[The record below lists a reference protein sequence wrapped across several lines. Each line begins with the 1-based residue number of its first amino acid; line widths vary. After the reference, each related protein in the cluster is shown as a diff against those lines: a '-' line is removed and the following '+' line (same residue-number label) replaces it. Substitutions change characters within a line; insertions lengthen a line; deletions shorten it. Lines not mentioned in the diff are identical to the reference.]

1 MKKLSFIS
9 LSFLLFV
16 LAGCSKDWLEEYTT
30 DPARP
35 SDVSVQV
42 LLPSAQISFGMAQGD
57 AVARLTS
64 IFMQQ
69 MTGTDRQS
77 LAHNRYAQIGEA
89 DFDQVW
95 SDNGYA
101 GGLYDLKIIID
112 KTEATSPNYAGV
124 AKVMTAMY
132 LGHFTDI
139 WGKIPYSDAM
149 KGADGLNPTYDSQ
162 EQIYAQ
168 IMTLLD
174 EAIVNM
180 AATTSAI
187 KPGAEDLVYAGS
199 LSKWTKL
206 AHSLKARYMNHLSKK
221 PGYNPAGIL
230 AEVAAGLASNA
241 DDARIT
247 FQVSPN
253 ANPWYQFNT
262 QRAGYISQFGTMY
275 SMMEGKNDPRISLYR
290 SADSSEMPA
299 YGSETSPL
307 NLMTYAELKFI
318 EAEVRQRQSSG
329 AGAALRDAVDANMSS
344 LGVSSG
350 AATTYLNGLSA
361 NPTLEQVMN
370 EKYVAMFTHVEAWTD
385 WRRTNFP
392 ALTVYPGAQFTEI
405 PRRLPYPQN
414 ERLYN
419 KNFIDLQGADGFLQ
433 RLWWDQ

>member
-1 MKKLSFIS
+1 L
-9 LSFLLFV
+9 
-16 LAGCSKDWLEEYTT
+16 
-30 DPARP
+30 
-35 SDVSVQV
+35 
-42 LLPSAQISFGMAQGD
+42 
-57 AVARLTS
+57 
-64 IFMQQ
+64 
-69 MTGTDRQS
+69 
-77 LAHNRYAQIGEA
+77 
-89 DFDQVW
+89 W

-112 KTEATSPNYAGV
+112 KTEASSPHYAGV

-139 WGKIPYSDAM
+139 WGNIPYSDAM
-149 KGADGLNPTYDSQ
+149 KGADGLNPSYDSQ
-162 EQIYAQ
+162 AQIYAS

-174 EAIVNM
+174 EAIANM
-180 AATTSAI
+180 AATASST
-187 KPGAEDLVYAGS
+187 KPGAEDLVYAGN
-199 LSKWTKL
+199 LTRWTKL

-221 PGYNPAGIL
+221 PDYNPAAIL
-230 AEVAAGLASNA
+230 TEVAAGLSSNA

-253 ANPWYQFNT
+253 TNPWYQFNT

-275 SMMEGKNDPRISLYR
+275 TLMEGKNDPRISLYR

-329 AGAALRDAVDANMSS
+329 AGTALISAVDANMSA
-344 LGVSSG
+344 LGVPSA
-350 AATTYLNGLSA
+350 AATTYLNALAA

-370 EKYVAMFTHVEAWTD
+370 EKYVAMFSHVEAWTD
-385 WRRTNFP
+385 WRRTNYP
-392 ALTVYPGAQFTEI
+392 TLAVYPGAQYAEI

-419 KNFIDLQGADGFLQ
+419 SNFIDLQGADGFLQ

>member
-180 AATTSAI
+180 ADRKS
-187 KPGAEDLVYAGS
+187 V
-199 LSKWTKL
+199 
-206 AHSLKARYMNHLSKK
+206 
-221 PGYNPAGIL
+221 
-230 AEVAAGLASNA
+230 V
-241 DDARIT
+241 
-247 FQVSPN
+247 
-253 ANPWYQFNT
+253 
-262 QRAGYISQFGTMY
+262 
-275 SMMEGKNDPRISLYR
+275 
-290 SADSSEMPA
+290 
-299 YGSETSPL
+299 
-307 NLMTYAELKFI
+307 
-318 EAEVRQRQSSG
+318 
-329 AGAALRDAVDANMSS
+329 
-344 LGVSSG
+344 
-350 AATTYLNGLSA
+350 
-361 NPTLEQVMN
+361 
-370 EKYVAMFTHVEAWTD
+370 
-385 WRRTNFP
+385 
-392 ALTVYPGAQFTEI
+392 
-405 PRRLPYPQN
+405 
-414 ERLYN
+414 
-419 KNFIDLQGADGFLQ
+419 
-433 RLWWDQ
+433 